1 MDDPIFV
8 DIEKPNLPIFI
19 SEHGNGEWEESYI
32 AISIEN
38 FSQILN
44 DLKQLSIGRENP
56 NKIEKNP
63 ISETEL
69 ENFLSKTKND
79 NKGMDIEYWEIF
91 LEND

>member
-8 DIEKPNLPIFI
+8 DIENQNLPVFI
-19 SEHGNGEWEESYI
+19 AEHGNGEWEENYI

-44 DLKQLSIGRENP
+44 DLKQLSIKRENP
-56 NKIEKNP
+56 VQIEKNP
-63 ISETEL
+63 ISESEL
-69 ENFLSKTKND
+69 EMFLSKTKEE
-79 NKGMDIEYWEIF
+79 NKGMDVEYWEIF

>member
-8 DIEKPNLPIFI
+8 DIENPNLPVFI
-19 SEHGNGEWEESYI
+19 SEHDNGEWEENYI

-38 FSQILN
+38 FSSILN
-44 DLKQLSIGRENP
+44 DLRNLSINRQNP
-56 NKIEKNP
+56 VEIEKNP

-69 ENFLSKTKND
+69 ELFLTKTKN
-79 NKGMDIEYWEIF
+79 NNNWMDIEYWKIF